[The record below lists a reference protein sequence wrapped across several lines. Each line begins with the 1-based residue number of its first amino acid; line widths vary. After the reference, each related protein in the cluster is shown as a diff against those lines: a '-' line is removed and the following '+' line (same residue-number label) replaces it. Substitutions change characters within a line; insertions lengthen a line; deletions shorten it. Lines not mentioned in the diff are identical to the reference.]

1 MAVTN
6 GSQGPVVVGICVAF
20 AALTFVVLVLRLF
33 ARIYVLGQM
42 GVDDCKWI
50 MLDLFYQ
57 HYTDIFRPYCWRLCR
72 QNGLHNQTMVITNGN
87 RHCLGHLL
95 LSHLSVCSTFASYGY
110 LQKANII

>member
-42 GVDDCKWI
+42 GIDDYLIVAACALSWSFI
-50 MLDLFYQ
+50 AVTLVGIFHLCFLRLFAE
-57 HYTDIFRPYCWRLCR
+57 
-72 QNGLHNQTMVITNGN
+72 V
-87 RHCLGHLL
+87 
-95 LSHLSVCSTFASYGY
+95 
-110 LQKANII
+110 NII

>member
-20 AALTFVVLVLRLF
+20 AALTFVVLALRLF

-50 MLDLFYQ
+50 VLDLIHQ
-57 HYTDIFRPYCWRLCR
+57 HYTDIFRSYCWRLCK
-72 QNGLHNQTMVITNGN
+72 QNGLHRQQW
-87 RHCLGHLL
+87 L
-95 LSHLSVCSTFASYGY
+95 
-110 LQKANII
+110 

>member
-95 LSHLSVCSTFASYGY
+95 LSHLSVCSTFCFLRLSAEG
-110 LQKANII
+110 